1 MHEASNEGPP
11 VREASSDG
19 RHSGASRDGCQ
30 SAVPASTRVNP
41 VAGPQQRGCQVR
53 GPHEG
58 LQSGAA
64 GECPHTRS
72 ITKRGEPEE
81 VLGILV
87 SLQSQGQTSGCSRG
101 GDVSVE
107 LPFVLMHPKPSDLP
121 ISRPQSVVPETYAPV
136 GSNLIEFETNNFSQD
151 DDFVF
156 EDFAR
161 LRLKGTKDD
170 EDDHLC

>member
-1 MHEASNEGPP
+1 MCPIRRFCLMCPIRRFCLMCSRVKDVSN
-11 VREASSDG
+11 
-19 RHSGASRDGCQ
+19 
-30 SAVPASTRVNP
+30 
-41 VAGPQQRGCQVR
+41 
-53 GPHEG
+53 
-58 LQSGAA
+58 
-64 GECPHTRS
+64 
-72 ITKRGEPEE
+72 KE

-87 SLQSQGQTSGCSRG
+87 SYRVKVKLVVSRG